1 MFMGTENAESGYKDP
16 FPRKPMIFRD
26 TAILKNFLFN
36 LSQVRKENLNVL
48 AQGDAR
54 VRRCNDSLLDY
65 ERYTE
70 KNSFITEPI
79 DRFC

>member
-1 MFMGTENAESGYKDP
+1 MLN
-16 FPRKPMIFRD
+16 I
-26 TAILKNFLFN
+26 IL
-36 LSQVRKENLNVL
+36 KENLNVL

-70 KNSFITEPI
+70 KNSFRAIYNRTNRPI
-79 DRFC
+79 LLENLGADYKLIFSEEFKAGIIGANQFAYFIK